1 MLFPSKALTFVVG
14 LALISETEFAR
25 ESRSGFFTPLFVFRH
40 RIGRLL
46 VKIVELLVLPLSV
59 LTVRREFDGV
69 LRHPAFGS
77 FL

>member
-25 ESRSGFFTPLFVFRH
+25 EFMDDYQRLHWHKKSISFFTPLFVFRH

-46 VKIVELLVLPLSV
+46 VKISSTFWARYLHFLEVLVC
-59 LTVRREFDGV
+59 
-69 LRHPAFGS
+69 
-77 FL
+77 